1 MKRADSGPTVFD
13 RNKERE
19 RWGGGKK
26 RERLFLNKAGKRGKK
41 KSNKIYLETNSNVLV
56 AFSWF
61 CKLKTVAGFFFF
73 VINIFYLFFT
83 HNNITSTQNKQN
95 KTTDTYS
102 MFQKSNQ
109 RGEREGGKKQQQNR
123 SFLHTITFYGVNI
136 LTHRFAQQQN
146 LSSSHSAIKHLE
158 YTSNIHNLKIAL
170 NKWKEAIS
178 LPFCKWHA
186 NASVRYRHQNTWMK
200 NPLKNKVK

>member
-1 MKRADSGPTVFD
+1 MKFCPVLIFRKFSSCYAETSFSLIVTIV
-13 RNKERE
+13 EVHT
-19 RWGGGKK
+19 
-26 RERLFLNKAGKRGKK
+26 LN
-41 KSNKIYLETNSNVLV
+41 L
-56 AFSWF
+56 
-61 CKLKTVAGFFFF
+61 FF

-146 LSSSHSAIKHLE
+146 LSPSHSAIKHLE

-170 NKWKEAIS
+170 NK
-178 LPFCKWHA
+178 
-186 NASVRYRHQNTWMK
+186 
-200 NPLKNKVK
+200 

>member
-1 MKRADSGPTVFD
+1 MALCTLAVICGLWSKQINGH
-13 RNKERE
+13 
-19 RWGGGKK
+19 
-26 RERLFLNKAGKRGKK
+26 ERLILIFITLTRAALICKNAVKFW
-41 KSNKIYLETNSNVLV
+41 NIYI
-56 AFSWF
+56 
-61 CKLKTVAGFFFF
+61 FFF

-146 LSSSHSAIKHLE
+146 LSPSHSAIKHLE
-158 YTSNIHNLKIAL
+158 YTSIFTISKLHSTNEKKQYHSHSVNDMQTLVCVIDIKTPGWKI
-170 NKWKEAIS
+170 
-178 LPFCKWHA
+178 
-186 NASVRYRHQNTWMK
+186 
-200 NPLKNKVK
+200 PLKTR

>member
-1 MKRADSGPTVFD
+1 MPV
-13 RNKERE
+13 N
-19 RWGGGKK
+19 
-26 RERLFLNKAGKRGKK
+26 N
-41 KSNKIYLETNSNVLV
+41 NSTWISAKMCLLT
-56 AFSWF
+56 WLL
-61 CKLKTVAGFFFF
+61 CIFFF

-109 RGEREGGKKQQQNR
+109 RGEREGGKKQQQIR

-146 LSSSHSAIKHLE
+146 LSPSHSAIKHLE

-186 NASVRYRHQNTWMK
+186 NASVCYRHQNTWMK